1 MARNQEVIRQ
11 WQILRAI
18 ESAKTGCTIH
28 QLAELTGRTT
38 RTIRR
43 DLDALQEA
51 GFALF
56 DEGEENETKRWKLD
70 TKPFRTVEEGLS
82 VSDVAALYLS
92 RSIVEALSGWPLVD
106 ELGAALAKLDR
117 GLNPKMREF
126 LSTLPQ
132 VVTAKAGPG
141 GGSDRLAAVTRKLF
155 DAVRDRRVIGMAYFS
170 ARSNRAKTYDVQPY
184 RIAIADRNVYLVAW
198 VPAYDEFRTFAV
210 DRIQKLSITD
220 ETFRKSKEL
229 PADLFGTSMGVFW
242 GEPET
247 VILEFTPRHTP
258 YVQGRQ
264 WHPSQQ
270 CETLPDGRVRMTLN
284 VSIDYALRS
293 WILSFGSGVT
303 IVTPRSLAAE
313 IRKEHE
319 KAISDTPAR

>member
-18 ESAKTGCTIH
+18 EAAKTGCTIH

-56 DEGEENETKRWKLD
+56 DEGDENETKRWKLD
-70 TKPFRTVEEGLS
+70 TKPFRSVEEGLS

-92 RSIVEALSGWPLVD
+92 RSIVESLSGWPLVE
-106 ELGAALAKLDR
+106 ELGAALAKLDG

-132 VVTAKAGPG
+132 VVSTKAGPKV
-141 GGSDRLAAVTRKLF
+141 GSDRVATVTRRLF
-155 DAVRDRRVIGMAYFS
+155 DAVRDRRIIDMAYFS
-170 ARSNRAKTYDVQPY
+170 ARSNRAKTYEVQPY

-210 DRIQKLSITD
+210 DRIQKLSVHD

-229 PADLFGTSMGVFW
+229 PPDLFATSMGVFW
-242 GEPET
+242 GDPET
-247 VILEFTPRHTP
+247 VVLDFAPRHAP

-270 CETLPDGRVRMTLN
+270 CDAGADGRVRMTLN

-293 WILSFGSGVT
+293 WILSFGSGATV
-303 IVTPRSLAAE
+303 IAPKSLAAD

-319 KAISDTPAR
+319 AALKD